1 LSALNRACAGLAIG
15 QSGRGPCVHT
25 GLAVLCALPSALAG
39 VPIRQS
45 LAVTGSINQF
55 GRVQAIGAVKVTRP

>member
-1 LSALNRACAGLAIG
+1 
-15 QSGRGPCVHT
+15 
-25 GLAVLCALPSALAG
+25 VLCALPSALAG

>member
-1 LSALNRACAGLAIG
+1 
-15 QSGRGPCVHT
+15 
-25 GLAVLCALPSALAG
+25 VLCALLSALAG
-39 VPIRQS
+39 VPFRQS